1 MIRNFS
7 SKCAKDV
14 FDGVKSKNARKLP
27 LELHDKAQVLLDQLN
42 AVTRVET
49 LRVPPGNCLEKLSGN
64 LRSFWSLRINI
75 QWRIIFRWENSEAQ
89 DVDIV
94 DYHK

>member
-7 SKCAKDV
+7 SKCAQDV
-14 FDGVKSKNARKLP
+14 FDNVKSKNARKLSI
-27 LELHDKAQVLLDQLN
+27 ELHNKVQILLDQLN
-42 AVTRVET
+42 AATRVET
-49 LRVPPGNCLEKLSGN
+49 LKVPPGNCLEKLGGN
-64 LRSFWSLRINI
+64 LRGFWSLRINI
-75 QWRIIFRWENSEAQ
+75 QWRIIFHWEDGEAQ